1 MESKERKRMLKE
13 NIIKLRNVYGYSQE
27 EVAEKINISRQAYAK
42 WEKGETTP
50 DIEKCAELAKLYG
63 TTIDALYNS
72 VELPEGM
79 EGAEILPA
87 PKGKHIFG
95 TVTINDKG
103 QIVIP
108 KKAREI
114 MGYKP
119 GDNLIVL
126 GDEEAGLA
134 LMKSS
139 LFLKGMFNAIR
150 QAKKKED

>member
-1 MESKERKRMLKE
+1 MLKD
-13 NIIKLRNVYGYSQE
+13 NIINLRNFRGYSQE
-27 EVAEKINISRQAYAK
+27 DVAEKIGISRQAYAK

-50 DIEKCAELAKLYG
+50 DIEKCAELAKLYE
-63 TTIDALYNS
+63 TSIDALYQDYDVPDEFS
-72 VELPEGM
+72 GGED
-79 EGAEILPA
+79 ILPA

-95 TVTINDKG
+95 TVTINEKG

-108 KKAREI
+108 KKARDI

-126 GDEEAGLA
+126 GDEESGLA

-139 LFLKGMFNAIR
+139 DFMRTMFSLIKA
-150 QAKKKED
+150 AKKKN